1 MAYANV
7 THNTMQTNAAVPSV
21 EVRNNTDIEISKILY
36 RVLDYLYLIVIVAL
50 I

>member
-1 MAYANV
+1 MAYANA
-7 THNTMQTNAAVPSV
+7 TNHTAQSTKAVPMV

-36 RVLDYLYLIVIVAL
+36 RVLDFIYLII